1 MYSPKID
8 EALIPILYHTARGRG
23 LPMTRLVDRLLIDGL
38 MREQLPQTA
47 QEAFSEYLSV
57 RAQEQDLTPYQ
68 SQ

>member
-47 QEAFSEYLSV
+47 QEAFSEYLSF
-57 RAQEQDLTPYQ
+57 RAQEQDMTPYHRQ
-68 SQ
+68 